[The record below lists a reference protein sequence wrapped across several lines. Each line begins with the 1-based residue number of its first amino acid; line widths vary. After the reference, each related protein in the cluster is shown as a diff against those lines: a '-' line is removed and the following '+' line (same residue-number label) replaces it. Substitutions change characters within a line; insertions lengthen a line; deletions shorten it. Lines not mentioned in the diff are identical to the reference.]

1 MLKSKRGRAA
11 VLILFSLVIFSVP
24 CVFAQDKFE
33 YDSAGKRDPFIQL
46 VTPDGR
52 FQKLEADEAREA
64 NPQLKLE
71 GIMYDPAGTSYAIVN
86 GLVVKSSEEVDG
98 YRVIKIDENSVIFN
112 KGGQDK
118 QILLKKEGT

>member
-1 MLKSKRGRAA
+1 MLLTLA
-11 VLILFSLVIFSVP
+11 VLPVP
-24 CVFAQDKFE
+24 YVSAQDKFV
-33 YDSAGKRDPFIQL
+33 YDPAGKRDPFIQL

-52 FQKLEADEAREA
+52 FQKLEADEPKEA
-64 NPQLKLE
+64 NSQLKLE

-86 GLVVKSSEEVDG
+86 GLVVKPSEEVDG